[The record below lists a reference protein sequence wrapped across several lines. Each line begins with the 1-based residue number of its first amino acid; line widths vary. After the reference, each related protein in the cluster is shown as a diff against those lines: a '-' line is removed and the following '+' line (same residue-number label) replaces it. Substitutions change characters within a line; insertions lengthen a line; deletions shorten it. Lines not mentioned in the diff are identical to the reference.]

1 MKRVM
6 VFALTL
12 VCVATQLAVPVSAF
26 AADDNASDVPAT
38 VVGDNRRFTGVDF
51 TEPSAEQWE
60 LFRVDNLDDKT
71 LYIDVTKKV
80 GDGEAKHLVRRS
92 PYVPDP
98 QADKDFGG
106 KGVAHIVTLAM
117 AGEDGKPLAPQDVF
131 DNEADRAEYGIAV
144 YAAQRGGQPLYE
156 ATIYPV
162 YAVRTDADGARVD
175 TPKLVGIRTASAD
188 EVGRAKN
195 MGMGDSYYATAED
208 GSQETYALEKVGNVD
223 NAFDAQAGAY
233 YLTYKKTAAGSV
245 EGVVNYVDEE
255 GNIVAHDAVPGLTN
269 DPKETVLRTQFFAE
283 AKSGPNKDKVCY
295 FRALTGPNQ
304 KTYLTATRSTH
315 VVRVVEVS
323 CEDAN
328 AYPVLVRY
336 EDTNGDLIWSDEVDV
351 TGKGQQ
357 YTLPTVFSTKQK
369 EGVNQF
375 TLTKVVGAN
384 TELDS
389 EKTRAAAKEWWTD
402 EEDTEPILNFT
413 WENGADEFG
422 VDEKGRRVVTAQY
435 KNQDVDKRVTFTVV
449 EVDGEAGTEMGR
461 KTYTVTPDNDAVYTP
476 EAREVN
482 GTKYLPWTG
491 NTEPLT
497 YAWND
502 ISNGTDLLQY
512 VYYVPEGY
520 VPSGAYDVTVRYQ
533 DIATGNLLRTETV
546 TVDPEIVDYV
556 NILGEERFTQD
567 GEEYVRLDGQETPV
581 RHAYF
586 SNARTYTVYYR
597 NVNDVLNAR
606 VVINRTQIITT
617 NRPAT
622 LPDTGGTAAG
632 PAAAGTAPVA
642 GAAATPVAAGITAG
656 TPADAGVTPGAGTVV
671 VNDDGNPLAN
681 LEGQDT
687 ASERVEDDANP
698 LARGGAMTTGLI
710 AGSLAALVALGLLAF
725 WFFKRKKKADETSDP
740 QNV

>member
-1 MKRVM
+1 M

-255 GNIVAHDAVPGLTN
+255 GNMVEHHQVQRGLRLIYCHFFVVIAVNLLTVAINLMVLEGEPGLG
-269 DPKETVLRTQFFAE
+269 A
-283 AKSGPNKDKVCY
+283 C
-295 FRALTGPNQ
+295 AL
-304 KTYLTATRSTH
+304 
-315 VVRVVEVS
+315 
-323 CEDAN
+323 
-328 AYPVLVRY
+328 
-336 EDTNGDLIWSDEVDV
+336 
-351 TGKGQQ
+351 
-357 YTLPTVFSTKQK
+357 
-369 EGVNQF
+369 
-375 TLTKVVGAN
+375 
-384 TELDS
+384 
-389 EKTRAAAKEWWTD
+389 
-402 EEDTEPILNFT
+402 
-413 WENGADEFG
+413 
-422 VDEKGRRVVTAQY
+422 
-435 KNQDVDKRVTFTVV
+435 
-449 EVDGEAGTEMGR
+449 
-461 KTYTVTPDNDAVYTP
+461 
-476 EAREVN
+476 
-482 GTKYLPWTG
+482 
-491 NTEPLT
+491 
-497 YAWND
+497 
-502 ISNGTDLLQY
+502 
-512 VYYVPEGY
+512 
-520 VPSGAYDVTVRYQ
+520 
-533 DIATGNLLRTETV
+533 
-546 TVDPEIVDYV
+546 
-556 NILGEERFTQD
+556 
-567 GEEYVRLDGQETPV
+567 
-581 RHAYF
+581 
-586 SNARTYTVYYR
+586 
-597 NVNDVLNAR
+597 
-606 VVINRTQIITT
+606 
-617 NRPAT
+617 
-622 LPDTGGTAAG
+622 
-632 PAAAGTAPVA
+632 
-642 GAAATPVAAGITAG
+642 GAAAIGLYFLCLYLLYPYRRAGLAISRAQWVVLVCFVAVGMAVALLGAVTGALGFILGPVIAAGG
-656 TPADAGVTPGAGTVV
+656 CF
-671 VNDDGNPLAN
+671 
-681 LEGQDT
+681 
-687 ASERVEDDANP
+687 
-698 LARGGAMTTGLI
+698 
-710 AGSLAALVALGLLAF
+710 GLLY
-725 WFFKRKKKADETSDP
+725 KKDKGL
-740 QNV
+740 V